1 MATISASWTENQT
14 DVDFDDTSPADTVTA
29 TAGLDIAASGYDL
42 VVAQISFTWDG
53 SATDYIEIAVYA
65 DVNSGGSPDTI
76 PLFSQRLDANAGNA
90 DKVSFVLDGL
100 PYVDIT
106 FENQSNQEITSL
118 DLVYAGRKFASA

>member
-29 TAGLDIAASGYDL
+29 IASLDIAASGYDL

-76 PLFSQRLDANAGNA
+76 PLFSQRLDANAGNT
-90 DKVSFVLDGL
+90 DKISFVLEGL

>member
-29 TAGLDIAASGYDL
+29 TASLDIAASGYDL
-42 VVAQISFTWDG
+42 VVAQISFTWNG

-65 DVNSGGSPDTI
+65 DVNSGSSVDTI
-76 PLFSQRLDANAGNA
+76 ALFSQRIDANAGNT
-90 DKVSFVLDGL
+90 DKISFVLDGL

-118 DLVYAGRKFASA
+118 DLIYAGRKFTSA